1 MNSFPKDQSLLE
13 SLTSYSH
20 SDFYPFHMPGHK
32 RAPLDFPNPWFI
44 DITEIDGFDNLHHAE
59 GILNDLQEQAAR
71 LFGARQSFCLVN
83 GSTCGILAAVSA
95 CVKPGGKLL
104 MSRNCHKSAYH
115 AVYLRNIT
123 PIYVMPQMTDFGI
136 MGSLSPDTVAHAL
149 EEHPGIQAVL
159 VVSPT
164 YDGVVSDMESI
175 AKIVHEH
182 GIPLIVDEAHG
193 AHLPL
198 VKTFPESALACG
210 ADIVIHS
217 LHKTL
222 PAFTQTALL
231 HINSD
236 LVDEAVI
243 RRFLGI
249 YQSSSPSYLLMAS
262 MDQCFRILKEHGPQL
277 FADFRKNLDSF
288 YQSCETLQYIRV
300 FRGLTTGRLPSSR
313 ARTSCCSQQGQ
324 ASCLADPA
332 VYAWDDSKIL
342 ISGEALGLSG
352 QALYDILLER
362 YHLQFEMASGHYALA
377 LTSLMD
383 RPEGFLRLFDALA
396 ELDRCSVDSFHF
408 QAKSACI
415 SAQHQMADCQNPIHQ
430 QNMAPRS
437 NALYQLPQQVMSISE
452 AMDCP
457 GTTTRL
463 EDAAGTVSQEYLY
476 LYPPGIPLVTPGERI
491 EEQLLTHILS
501 LKESG
506 LPLEGLSD
514 VTNSEIRVVHGISLP
529 CR

>member
-1 MNSFPKDQSLLE
+1 MNSSLKDQSLLE

-20 SDFYPFHMPGHK
+20 SDYYPFHMPGHK
-32 RAPLDFPNPWFI
+32 RAPLDFPNPWSI

-59 GILNDLQEQAAR
+59 GILKDLQEQAAR

-123 PIYVMPQMTDFGI
+123 PVYVMPRMTDFGI

-149 EEHPGIQAVL
+149 EEHPDIQAVL

-175 AKIVHEH
+175 AKIVHAH
-182 GIPLIVDEAHG
+182 GLPLIVDEAHG

-198 VKTFPESALACG
+198 VKTLPTSALACG

-236 LVDEAVI
+236 LVDEAVV

-262 MDQCFRILKEHGPQL
+262 MDQCFRILKERGPQL
-277 FADFRKNLDSF
+277 FADLRRNLDSF
-288 YQSCETLQYIRV
+288 YQSCEALQYIRV
-300 FRGLTTGRLPSSR
+300 FRGETTDRPPSSR
-313 ARTSCCSQQGQ
+313 TGTSCCSRQVQ
-324 ASCLADPA
+324 ASCLTDPS
-332 VYAWDDSKIL
+332 VYAWDNSKIL
-342 ISGEALGLSG
+342 ISAAALGLSG
-352 QALYDILLER
+352 QALYDMLLER
-362 YHLQFEMASGHYALA
+362 YHLQLEMASGHYALA
-377 LTSLMD
+377 ITSLMD
-383 RPEGFLRLFDALA
+383 RPEGFERLFAALL
-396 ELDRCSVDSFHF
+396 EIDRCSMDSFHF
-408 QAKSACI
+408 RTMSACV
-415 SAQHQMADCQNPIHQ
+415 SAQRQRADCQNPIHQ
-430 QNMAPRS
+430 QNMASPPS
-437 NALYQLPQQVMSISE
+437 VLYRLPQQVMTPSE
-452 AMDCP
+452 AAEHS
-457 GTTTRL
+457 GTTIRL
-463 EDAAGTVSQEYLY
+463 EDAAGAVSQEYLY
-476 LYPPGIPLVTPGERI
+476 LYPPGIPLLAPGEVI
-491 EEQLLTHILS
+491 DETLLSHIKQI
-501 LKESG
+501 KETG
-506 LPLEGLSD
+506 LTLEGLSD